1 MGRRANVLNQ
11 RAYSTNI
18 NLTNEQS
25 ISTSE
30 TLATVGLERVL
41 QDTGVPQATNTRT
54 QMLPK
59 GNIHMQTLH
68 ELEFRELFNFT
79 LSWYISNIDPTA

>member
-11 RAYSTNI
+11 RACSTNI
-18 NLTNEQS
+18 KLANEQP

-30 TLATVGLERVL
+30 THATVGLERVL
-41 QDTGVPQATNTRT
+41 QDTGVPQSTITRM
-54 QMLPK
+54 QMLPR
-59 GNIHMQTLH
+59 GSIHMQTLH

-79 LSWYISNIDPTA
+79 LSWYISYIDPTA

>member
-1 MGRRANVLNQ
+1 MLNQ
-11 RAYSTNI
+11 RACSTNI
-18 NLTNEQS
+18 KLANEQS

-30 TLATVGLERVL
+30 THATVGLERVL
-41 QDTGVPQATNTRT
+41 QDTGVAQPTNTRT

-68 ELEFRELFNFT
+68 ELEFCELFNFT